1 MTQCGGGQLAEQS
14 LVILGKLAQVPK
26 SPMGGNVLHRDAF
39 CGVTQAAKNS
49 DEVIRPEAKA
59 AIVLAKAAGCKSVFL
74 CSEGKPLCIFCTPFS
89 NLLFKALHFGHN
101 YT

>member
-26 SPMGGNVLHRDAF
+26 APVCSNVLHRDTF
-39 CGVTQAAKNS
+39 FGVTQAPKNS
-49 DEVIRPEAKA
+49 DELIRPEAKA

-74 CSEGKPLCIFCTPFS
+74 CSEGKPLCISCTSFT
-89 NLLFKALHFGHN
+89 NTLRNAL
-101 YT
+101 